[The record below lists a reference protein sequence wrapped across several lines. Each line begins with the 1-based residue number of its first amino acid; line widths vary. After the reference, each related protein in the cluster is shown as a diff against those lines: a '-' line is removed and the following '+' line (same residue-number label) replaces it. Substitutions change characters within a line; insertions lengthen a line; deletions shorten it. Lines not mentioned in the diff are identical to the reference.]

1 MKTRTVSSLINFSLC
16 AAVLI
21 AFAIPCAAVERP
33 FKLEGTTV
41 VLGNPFDPAGAQ
53 MQGNG
58 TATHLGDWAN
68 SGVIFFDASSGPPF
82 PVIVVVHFSAAN
94 GDQLDAILVGHI
106 DLSGVATGTY
116 YITGGGGRF
125 TGASGKGVFSAHTN
139 PDGTLSY
146 NADGTI
152 NY

>member
-1 MKTRTVSSLINFSLC
+1 MKTRTVRSLINFSLC

-33 FKLEGTTV
+33 FKLQGTTV

-53 MQGNG
+53 MQGKG
-58 TATHLGDWAN
+58 TATHLGNWTN
-68 SGVIFFDASSGPPF
+68 SGVVFFDASSGPPF
-82 PVIVVVHFSAAN
+82 PALVVIHFSAAN
-94 GDQLDAILVGHI
+94 GDQLDTILVGYT
-106 DLSGVATGTY
+106 DLSAVSTGTY

-125 TGASGKGVFSAHTN
+125 TGASGKGVFTAQNN

-146 NADGTI
+146 NAEGTI

>member
-33 FKLEGTTV
+33 FKLQGTTV

-94 GDQLDAILVGHI
+94 GMHERQLFRVQCDAIKQRSLGF
-106 DLSGVATGTY
+106 ARFQA
-116 YITGGGGRF
+116 ITGF
-125 TGASGKGVFSAHTN
+125 
-139 PDGTLSY
+139 
-146 NADGTI
+146 
-152 NY
+152 